1 MKLRFEIWKQVQ
13 LIQSTE
19 SKQKT
24 LSFSLQSFTFP
35 NMELFWMRKRRL
47 MANTFNYSGL
57 FAAHNDT
64 CVISWFNLEK
74 DQFLIQSESG
84 ATHSHSAS
92 SHWIW
97 NCRVLSGEILKMY
110 ILSLQG
116 HDWCKK
122 GASTKTARLH
132 PATILKVVFPIWRRK
147 ILFCRVNN
155 ISTRLYAVIYVD
167 WRLGKKTHDEDLI
180 PVRSM
185 SGRLFALFHVS
196 VK

>member
-1 MKLRFEIWKQVQ
+1 
-13 LIQSTE
+13 
-19 SKQKT
+19 
-24 LSFSLQSFTFP
+24 
-35 NMELFWMRKRRL
+35 MELFWMRKRRL

-167 WRLGKKTHDEDLI
+167 WRLGKKNTRRRLDSCAVNVGSALCPIPCISQIKQIFFSCRVVDWEDI
-180 PVRSM
+180 FSHTRV
-185 SGRLFALFHVS
+185 
-196 VK
+196 